1 MGTMKEPRRGSQDGL
16 SESGILDR
24 SEQAARFL
32 DLTRRHSSFEGDHAD
47 LFASLAAADLDGD
60 GVQDII
66 GANVEIRTEL
76 VDESIRDNDADDVK
90 IDSAAFGVMPAGTTS
105 SSVLDDDGD
114 AFGDGNGFGSEPGSP
129 LTLRSTDRQRLC
141 ELERADVLGLIA
153 LTARNH
159 IELDGL
165 TLLEV
170 LEAIAC
176 DAGVVHE
183 HICAAFARDEAV
195 PLLGVEKLD
204 CTCGHWTLLSTTSGR
219 RCDCMSDP
227 TFPERVDVT
236 LRPACLSVTGVSAVR
251 QVSAARW

>member
-114 AFGDGNGFGSEPGSP
+114 AFGDGNGFGSGAGFA
-129 LTLRSTDRQRLC
+129 
-141 ELERADVLGLIA
+141 ADA
-153 LTARNH
+153 PF
-159 IELDGL
+159 D
-165 TLLEV
+165 
-170 LEAIAC
+170 
-176 DAGVVHE
+176 
-183 HICAAFARDEAV
+183 
-195 PLLGVEKLD
+195 
-204 CTCGHWTLLSTTSGR
+204 
-219 RCDCMSDP
+219 
-227 TFPERVDVT
+227 
-236 LRPACLSVTGVSAVR
+236 
-251 QVSAARW
+251 